1 MTLAASQPGLV
12 RGLVIAGASAEP
24 AGLRSLPYRALAIT
38 MVQLMSSRPDRLN
51 AWFFRTRYPPTI
63 AEPIVA
69 NGFWPRGG
77 AEALRALL
85 GERFGQRLARYSG
98 PILILNGQF
107 DLLFRLSARRFAA
120 AAGDVRH
127 VQLAGALHLSNLD
140 RPSAFNRA
148 IREFARSLGPA

>member
-1 MTLAASQPGLV
+1 RAAERFTLDRAAQIVADVIRDQAGGSAMVVGLSLGGYVAMTLAAGQPGLV

-24 AGLRSLPYRALAIT
+24 VGFRSLPYRALAIA

-85 GERFGQRLARYSG
+85 
-98 PILILNGQF
+98 
-107 DLLFRLSARRFAA
+107 
-120 AAGDVRH
+120 
-127 VQLAGALHLSNLD
+127 
-140 RPSAFNRA
+140 
-148 IREFARSLGPA
+148 